1 MVQFCVQATAP
12 FALLT
17 SWYELQ
23 NLSNGIN
30 SSNSSFTQE
39 IVVQIH
45 DLLFILLFVVL
56 GFWLM
61 NFIRNKINTHRKD

>member
-1 MVQFCVQATAP
+1 
-12 FALLT
+12 
-17 SWYELQ
+17 
-23 NLSNGIN
+23 
-30 SSNSSFTQE
+30 
-39 IVVQIH
+39 VQIN